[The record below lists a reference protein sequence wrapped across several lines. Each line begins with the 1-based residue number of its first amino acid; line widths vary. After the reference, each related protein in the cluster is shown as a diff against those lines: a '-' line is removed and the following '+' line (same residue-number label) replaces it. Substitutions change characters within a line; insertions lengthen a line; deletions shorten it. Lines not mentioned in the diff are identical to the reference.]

1 MSPRECF
8 GSCTRVEDNHEMI
21 ARLTEKYGYKA
32 HILGAV
38 LQELKQIKPTQDY
51 SGKRFVEFV
60 IL

>member
-1 MSPRECF
+1 
-8 GSCTRVEDNHEMI
+8 MI

-51 SGKRFVEFV
+51 SGKKIVEFV

>member
-21 ARLTEKYGYKA
+21 ARLTEKYGY
-32 HILGAV
+32 ILGAV